1 MSRNFDLL
9 RTTEHIHDKC
19 QPTPETDSRP
29 DAGREHQSH
38 RAIVDEEVMKLVQR
52 LFVLPDGTQT
62 PEAIGFCGV
71 EKGVGCSWVCA
82 NASQMLAA
90 QGLGTVCVVDAN
102 FYSPSLHR
110 HFGVANRAGFAE
122 SLKSSDLV
130 CDFVRRVSVPNLCL
144 MTSGHIGRETLSPAR
159 LRTRLAELRNEF
171 DFVLVD
177 IPAILSFGDATLLA
191 HLTDGA
197 VLVVGSNMTRRESAR
212 MAKDSL
218 EAASV
223 PILGAVLNKR
233 RFPIP
238 EAIYKKL

>member
-9 RTTEHIHDKC
+9 RVTGHIHDRY
-19 QPTPETDSRP
+19 QTAPETNSWP
-29 DAGREHQSH
+29 EAGNEHRDH
-38 RAIVDEEVMKLVQR
+38 RAIVGDEVMKLVQR
-52 LFVLPDGTQT
+52 LFVLPDGADT
-62 PEAIGFCGV
+62 PEAISFCGV
-71 EKGVGCSWVCA
+71 ERAVGCSWVCA

-90 QGLGTVCVVDAN
+90 QGLGTVCAVDAN
-102 FYSPSLHR
+102 FYSPSLHQ
-110 HFGVANRAGFAE
+110 HFRVGNRAGFAE
-122 SLKSSDLV
+122 SLKSTGPV
-130 CDFVRRVSVPNLCL
+130 CDFVRSVSGPNLWL
-144 MTSGHIGRETLSPAR
+144 MTSGYIGKETLNPAR

-177 IPAILSFGDATLLA
+177 VPAILAYGDATLLGQ
-191 HLTDGA
+191 LTDGA

-212 MAKDSL
+212 MAKESL
-218 EAASV
+218 EAAGV